1 MLAGCGQSQSAQPVD
16 FDKNDVTFTG
26 PNSITFQKAYDMTQS
41 DVVRKIL
48 IDEHITDAEFDQI
61 REMYSNCLEEKDTK
75 SNLRGMPVLA
85 ANMPP

>member
-1 MLAGCGQSQSAQPVD
+1 MRKTFTSLSALCIVAILAGCGQSQSAQPVD

-48 IDEHITDAEFDQI
+48 IDEHI
-61 REMYSNCLEEKDTK
+61 
-75 SNLRGMPVLA
+75 
-85 ANMPP
+85 